1 MNQNNVMRWR
11 KRRTGGGRGGQME
24 VWTSPG
30 GGVRVKRHGERDTKT
45 NITFSVVLIYDLM
58 HISIYIYITCLVKT
72 TMHWWHSQTNNSE
85 MHTKTHNNTNA
96 QQHANSRD
104 YLEYLSAL
112 LFSLP

>member
-58 HISIYIYITCLVKT
+58 HISIYIYHMPGENNDALVAF
-72 TMHWWHSQTNNSE
+72 TN
-85 MHTKTHNNTNA
+85 K
-96 QQHANSRD
+96 Q
-104 YLEYLSAL
+104 L
-112 LFSLP
+112 